1 MGAGDWTFHAGSS
14 AFQVSV
20 VEDLGFRWIW
30 RVSKTTSGRR
40 ARSSGVLR
48 FYEILCRHASS
59 AGCLGH
65 LNSKVAWREKSVIPS
80 QEQRESGSGC
90 CLQCSPRASTHRKTH
105 RIAIPGSG
113 EQYDKRPANLDSEGP
128 IQHEV
133 SLREGSLLVA
143 KETSSGKDS
152 SEVPLP
158 AKRSTHE
165 VAASPRELRE
175 KWWLRQR
182 DSFRGVPSPCAS
194 TIPAP

>member
-1 MGAGDWTFHAGSS
+1 MDIPCWQFRIPS
-14 AFQVSV
+14 QV

-128 IQHEV
+128 IQRITSRCEGNLFGEGIFR
-133 SLREGSLLVA
+133 SPATREAVHSRSGGFA
-143 KETSSGKDS
+143 AGTS
-152 SEVPLP
+152 
-158 AKRSTHE
+158 
-165 VAASPRELRE
+165 
-175 KWWLRQR
+175 
-182 DSFRGVPSPCAS
+182 
-194 TIPAP
+194 